1 MQIFL
6 QQVINGVTIG
16 SAYALVAVGF
26 TLIFGVLRLVY
37 LAHGAVL
44 ATGGYLGLFALSQT
58 SNVLVALAA
67 GTIGSAI
74 LGIVVEVVA
83 VRPVQGENHLVP
95 LVTTIS
101 AATLIQEGL
110 RLTIQQGQPIS
121 YPANA
126 TSELLRFGFG
136 GIELHV
142 TIAQVAVMA
151 VAAIF
156 VVALTWVVRGTWLG
170 RSIRAVADNPGVAA
184 VLGVRVSVI
193 SAQTVGI
200 ASAMA
205 GAAGVLLGL
214 TLPAIDPYVGEPL
227 QFKALSIALFGGL
240 GSLPGAI
247 VGGMLLGL
255 LEAIAAGYLETS
267 YRDLFAFMAMVIIL
281 FIRPS
286 GLLGT
291 PTVTRV

>member
-6 QQVINGVTIG
+6 QQLINGVTIG

-44 ATGGYLGLFALSQT
+44 AVGGYLGLFALSQT
-58 SNVLVALAA
+58 SNVLVALVA
-67 GTIGSAI
+67 GTIGGAI
-74 LGIVVEVVA
+74 LGIVVELVA
-83 VRPVQGENHLVP
+83 VRPVQGQNHLIP
-95 LVTTIS
+95 LVTTVS

-110 RLTIQQGQPIS
+110 RLTIQRGQPIS

-126 TSELLRFGFG
+126 TSELIRFNVLGFQ
-136 GIELHV
+136 LHV
-142 TIAQVAVMA
+142 TAAQLAVMV
-151 VAAIF
+151 VAAVL
-156 VVALTWVVRGTWLG
+156 VVGLTWLVRRTWLG

-184 VLGVRVSVI
+184 LLGVKVNMV
-193 SAQTVGI
+193 SAQTVGL

-255 LEAIAAGYLETS
+255 VEAIAAGYLETS
-267 YRDLFAFMAMVIIL
+267 YRDIFAFMAMVIIL
-281 FIRPS
+281 SIRPS
-286 GLLGT
+286 GLLGAA
-291 PTVTRV
+291 TVTRV

>member
-6 QQVINGVTIG
+6 QQLINGVTIG

-44 ATGGYLGLFALSQT
+44 AMGGYLGLFALSLT
-58 SNVLVALAA
+58 SNVLVALVA
-67 GTIGSAI
+67 GIIGSAI
-74 LGIVVEVVA
+74 LGIVVEIVA
-83 VRPVQGENHLVP
+83 VRPVQGENHLIP

-121 YPANA
+121 YPTNA
-126 TSELLRFGFG
+126 TGELVRFGFA

-142 TIAQVAVMA
+142 TVAQMAVVA
-151 VAAIF
+151 VAALL
-156 VVALTWVVRGTWLG
+156 VVSLTWVVRGTWLG

-184 VLGVRVSVI
+184 LLGVEVNVV

-247 VGGMLLGL
+247 VGGMFLGL
-255 LEAIAAGYLETS
+255 VEAIAAGYFETS

-281 FIRPS
+281 SIRPS
-286 GLLGT
+286 GLLGA